1 MKETT
6 KNVYEELFKRYPC
19 LTEIADDVMQAFCLL
34 KTCYQKGG
42 KVLVGG
48 NGGSASDSEHIV
60 GELLKSFKKPRAI
73 DEQVKANL
81 SQSKNGEYLISQ
93 LEGALPAVSLV
104 SQTSVLT
111 AYANDKSWDTA
122 LAQQT
127 YGLGRAGDCLIVL
140 STSGN
145 SRNCVLA
152 VEVAKAKNM
161 QTLALT
167 GQAESELS
175 KICALTLR
183 VPETQT
189 YKVQELH
196 VPIYHCLCAMLEE
209 ELF

>member
-6 KNVYEELFKRYPC
+6 KTIYEELFTRYPS
-19 LTEIADDVMQAFCLL
+19 LTGIADDVMQAFCIL
-34 KTCYQKGG
+34 KSCYEKGG
-42 KVLVGG
+42 KILVGG
-48 NGGSASDSEHIV
+48 NGGSAADSEHIV

-73 DEQVKANL
+73 DETVKANL
-81 SQSKNGEYLISQ
+81 SQSKNGEYLLSK

-104 SQTSVLT
+104 SQTSILT
-111 AYANDKSWDTA
+111 AYANDKAWDTA

-152 VEVAKAKNM
+152 AEVAKAKEM
-161 QTLALT
+161 QTIAFT
-167 GQAESELS
+167 GQTESELS
-175 KICALTLR
+175 QICSLTLR
-183 VPETQT
+183 VPEIQT